1 MAPRLTEIIGKANL
15 NIPRELFQNDTFDTF
30 PQALS
35 QNDTNN
41 SVTDTDNTFPLELF
55 QNNTIKYYLREV
67 IMLSCS
73 ANQCERRKGG
83 KGRRARQ
90 EIKGEAREGQ
100 ASIVDEND

>member
-15 NIPRELFQNDTFDTF
+15 NIPRELFQNDTFDTI
-30 PQALS
+30 PQALC

-41 SVTDTDNTFPLELF
+41 FVSDTDNTFPLELF

-73 ANQCERRKGG
+73 ANQREWRKGR
-83 KGRRARQ
+83 KRRRARQ